1 MLSASVPC
9 SISEF
14 SAFHLV
20 ICLLKISTMCHLLEA
35 SFSKFRL
42 GVVLVLNKRTS
53 RTVAVER
60 FQTLGSIS
68 LLCNLCVVPCS
79 LGPTHYHWGWQQLY
93 WCILTHG
100 KSKNLS
106 NRMSLISQ
114 GSIKGSKGD
123 RDLKS
128 KAYRTSQ
135 VIYLGSSQSDLKMP
149 AFQAEIK
156 CRRSGGI
163 MWN

>member
-1 MLSASVPC
+1 MLTQDQHHVSSSGGFILQVQAWRRSC
-9 SISEF
+9 F
-14 SAFHLV
+14 
-20 ICLLKISTMCHLLEA
+20 
-35 SFSKFRL
+35 
-42 GVVLVLNKRTS
+42 NKRTS
-53 RTVAVER
+53 RTVAVKR
-60 FQTLGSIS
+60 FQTLGSVS

-93 WCILTHG
+93 WCILTRG

-106 NRMSLISQ
+106 NHMSLISQ
-114 GSIKGSKGD
+114 GSVKGSKGD